1 MTTIEE
7 GVLLLCCGLGDP
19 HCKPLTMAQF
29 RQLGFRARA
38 TGQSGDGMSRL
49 SCGELARL
57 GYSQEEAQHILY
69 LLDRQKQLESYL
81 RHAEQFGISAIT
93 RVSGTYP
100 VRISYHRKLSGPPVL
115 FAMGDLSLLDR
126 PAVAVVGSRSLRP
139 ENELFAAQA
148 GRIAAQENFVL
159 VSGGAHGADQ
169 TAQNACLSAGGR
181 CIVVLPDCLAV
192 RKPEKNVLYLSADGY
207 DLPFSAPRALYR
219 NTLIHMLGEK
229 TLAAQCT
236 YGSGG
241 TWQGCMENLKHG
253 WSDLYVF
260 DDGSQGSCALIE
272 RGAAPV
278 THLRSIA
285 GLQPAQTALF

>member
-1 MTTIEE
+1 
-7 GVLLLCCGLGDP
+7 
-19 HCKPLTMAQF
+19 
-29 RQLGFRARA
+29 
-38 TGQSGDGMSRL
+38 MSRL
-49 SCGELARL
+49 SCGELAHL

-81 RHAEQFGISAIT
+81 RHAEQLRISAIT

-100 VRISYHRKLSGPPVL
+100 VRISHHRKLSGPPVL
-115 FAMGDLSLLDR
+115 FAMGDLSLLDQ
-126 PAVAVVGSRSLRP
+126 PAVSVVGSRSLRP

-219 NTLIHMLGEK
+219 NSLIHMLGEK

-253 WSDLYVF
+253 WSDLFVYA
-260 DDGSQGSCALIE
+260 DGSAGAAVLEE
-272 RGAAPV
+272 RGATAIH
-278 THLRSIA
+278 HLHTLSD
-285 GLQPAQTALF
+285 LQKTQTTFF